1 MTRRAPAA
9 LLLAVAAL
17 AAAPA
22 LAQITFYENDDYRG
36 RTFRLQRGAIDFKST
51 GFNDRASSVVVEGGR
66 WEVCDDI
73 RFGGSCVLLRP
84 GSYPSLRE
92 LGLNDRL
99 SSARPA
105 ATRRAEAL
113 RAPEPQADPAY
124 AWRRRPDE
132 RLYAAQV
139 TSVHAVMGEPS
150 ERCWVERDQVGDGN
164 RGDRNVGRGV
174 LGAVIGGVLGH
185 QVGGGTGRDL
195 ATVGGVVAGAVIGSN
210 SGRDDG
216 PAREVRRCETVQNTT
231 PAWWDVSYSFR
242 GTPHH
247 VQMSSAPGAT
257 IDVNSR
263 GEPRQ

>member
-1 MTRRAPAA
+1 MTRRSPAA
-9 LLLAVAAL
+9 LLLAAAL
-17 AAAPA
+17 CATPA
-22 LAQITFYENDDYRG
+22 LAQITFYENDGFLG
-36 RTFRLQRGAIDFKST
+36 RTFRAQRAVGDFLSQ

-66 WEVCDDI
+66 WEVCDDV
-73 RFGGSCVLLRP
+73 RFRGSCVVLRP
-84 GSYPSLRE
+84 GSYASLRD

-99 SSARPA
+99 SSARPTSGGRMA
-105 ATRRAEAL
+105 AL
-113 RAPEPQADPAY
+113 RSPDPMDGPAY

-132 RLYAAQV
+132 RIYQAQV
-139 TSVHAVMGEPS
+139 TSVRAVMGEPS
-150 ERCWVERDQVGDGN
+150 ERCWVDRDQVGDSG

-195 ATVGGVVAGAVIGSN
+195 ATVGGAVAGAVIGSN

-216 PAREVRRCETVQNTT
+216 PTRDVRRCETVHSAA
-231 PAWWDVSYSFR
+231 PAWWDVGYSFR
-242 GTPHH
+242 GVAHRL
-247 VQMSSAPGAT
+247 QMTSAPGAT